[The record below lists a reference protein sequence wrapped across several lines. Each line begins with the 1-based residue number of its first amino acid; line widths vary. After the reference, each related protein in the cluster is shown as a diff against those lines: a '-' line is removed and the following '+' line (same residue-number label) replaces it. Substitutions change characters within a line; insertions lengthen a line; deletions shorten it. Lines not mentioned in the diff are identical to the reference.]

1 MLAGGLRCITCPSPM
16 LHDSTGYVSIYH
28 HAHHIFNPVP
38 TKMVYST
45 TRNTLT
51 KSLGASAFT
60 ASPEISSRSS
70 FLSTYS
76 SYLTS
81 KSQTTTSAAPL
92 NAMER
97 EMAAIRAAEREAV
110 SAGGSSARKNH
121 LGKGVGIGWDEEVEG
136 AIRELGKGVGCRL
149 VIAVSASAD

>member
-1 MLAGGLRCITCPSPM
+1 MLAGGLRCITCPSST
-16 LHDSTGYVSIYH
+16 LHNSIGYVSIYH

-38 TKMVYST
+38 LKMVYST

-76 SYLTS
+76 TYLTS

-97 EMAAIRAAEREAV
+97 EMAEIRAAEREAI
-110 SAGGSSARKNH
+110 SAGSSARKNH

-136 AIRELGKGVGCRL
+136 AVKELGEGVGCRL
-149 VIAVSASAD
+149 VVAVSASAD